1 MTPISTVLVVGS
13 GAMGSQIAM
22 VCALA
27 GLDVRVQDISA
38 ESLERAHTSLRARMD
53 RNVAKG
59 RLSAE
64 DRDAAFGRMA
74 FTTDLAEAAR
84 DVDFVIEAAVEKLD
98 VKRALFA
105 ELDRLCPTHA
115 ILTSNSSSFVP
126 SRIADATGR
135 PDRVCNMHF
144 FNPALVMTCVE
155 VVRGQDSSDE
165 TIHAT
170 VELTKRLGKLPIVLD
185 KEINGFVANRILV
198 AIRREAMFLADGGYA
213 TIEAIDTACR
223 TALGHPM
230 GPFELQDLT
239 GLDIGYYTQQGRYD
253 ESGDPADRPAPS
265 LERRVKAGALGRKT
279 GRGWY
284 VYDEAGAKVAV
295 NASPDR
301 ES

>member
-1 MTPISTVLVVGS
+1 MTSISTVLVVGS

-38 ESLERAHTSLRARMD
+38 QSLDRARTSLQARMD

-64 DRDAAFGRMA
+64 DRDAAFAKMT
-74 FTTDLAEAAR
+74 FTTDLPAAA
-84 DVDFVIEAAVEKLD
+84 DGVDFVIEAAVEKLD

-105 ELDRLCPTHA
+105 ELDRLCPDHT

-126 SRIADATGR
+126 SRIADATAR
-135 PDRVCNMHF
+135 PAQVCNMHF
-144 FNPALVMTCVE
+144 FNPALVMKCVE
-155 VVRGQDSSDE
+155 VVRGQDSSDQ
-165 TIHAT
+165 TIEAT
-170 VELTKRLGKLPIVLD
+170 VALAERLGKLPIVLD

-198 AIRREAMFLADGGYA
+198 AIRREAMFLAEGGYA
-213 TIEAIDTACR
+213 SIEAIDTACR

-253 ESGDPADRPAPS
+253 ESGDPADRPAAS
-265 LERRVKAGALGRKT
+265 LERHVKAGHLGRKT

-284 VYDEAGAKVAV
+284 VYDEAGATVGV
-295 NASPDR
+295 NTAP
-301 ES
+301 

>member
-1 MTPISTVLVVGS
+1 MTSISTVLVVGS

-38 ESLERAHTSLRARMD
+38 ESLDRARTSLQARMD

-64 DRDAAFGRMA
+64 DRDAAFAKMT
-74 FTTDLAEAAR
+74 FTTDLPAAA
-84 DVDFVIEAAVEKLD
+84 DGVDFVIEAAVEKLD

-105 ELDRLCPTHA
+105 ELDRLCPDHT

-126 SRIADATGR
+126 SRIADATAR
-135 PDRVCNMHF
+135 PAQVCNMHF
-144 FNPALVMTCVE
+144 FNPALVMKCVE
-155 VVRGQDSSDE
+155 VVRGQDSSDQ
-165 TIHAT
+165 TIEAT
-170 VELTKRLGKLPIVLD
+170 VALAERLGKLPIVLD

-198 AIRREAMFLADGGYA
+198 AIRREAMFLAEGGYA
-213 TIEAIDTACR
+213 SIEAIDTACR

-253 ESGDPADRPAPS
+253 ESGDPADRPAAS
-265 LERRVKAGALGRKT
+265 LERHVKAGHLGRKT

-284 VYDEAGAKVAV
+284 VYDEAGATVGV
-295 NASPDR
+295 NTAP
-301 ES
+301 

>member
-1 MTPISTVLVVGS
+1 MTSISTVLVVGS

-38 ESLERAHTSLRARMD
+38 ESLDRARTSLQARMD

-64 DRDAAFGRMA
+64 DRDAAFAKMT
-74 FTTDLAEAAR
+74 FTTDLPAAA
-84 DVDFVIEAAVEKLD
+84 DGVDFVIEAAVEKLD

-105 ELDRLCPTHA
+105 ELDRLCPDHT

-126 SRIADATGR
+126 SRIADATAR
-135 PDRVCNMHF
+135 PTQVCNMHF
-144 FNPALVMTCVE
+144 FNPALVMKCVE
-155 VVRGQDSSDE
+155 VVRGQDSSDQ
-165 TIHAT
+165 TIEAT
-170 VELTKRLGKLPIVLD
+170 VALAERLGKLPIVLD

-198 AIRREAMFLADGGYA
+198 AIRREAMFLAEGGYA
-213 TIEAIDTACR
+213 SIEAIDTACR

-253 ESGDPADRPAPS
+253 ESGDPADRPAAS
-265 LERRVKAGALGRKT
+265 LERHVKAGHLGRKT

-284 VYDEAGAKVAV
+284 VYDEAGATVGV
-295 NASPDR
+295 NTAP
-301 ES
+301 

>member
-38 ESLERAHTSLRARMD
+38 ESLDRARTSLQARMD

-59 RLSAE
+59 RLSAA
-64 DRDAAFGRMA
+64 DRDAAFAKMT
-74 FTTDLAEAAR
+74 FTTDLPAAA
-84 DVDFVIEAAVEKLD
+84 DGVDFVIEAAVEKLD

-105 ELDRLCPTHA
+105 ELDRLCPAHA

-135 PDRVCNMHF
+135 PEQVCNMHF
-144 FNPALVMTCVE
+144 FNPALVMRCVE
-155 VVRGQDSSDE
+155 VVRGRHSSDE
-165 TIHAT
+165 TVRAT
-170 VELTKRLGKLPIVLD
+170 VELAERLGKLPIVLD

-198 AIRREAMFLADGGYA
+198 AIRREAMFLAEGGYA
-213 TIEAIDTACR
+213 SIEAIDTACR

-253 ESGDPADRPAPS
+253 ESGDPADRPAAS
-265 LERRVKAGALGRKT
+265 LASHVQAGDLGRKT

-284 VYDEAGAKVAV
+284 VYDEAGAKVGV
-295 NASPDR
+295 NQLP
-301 ES
+301 

>member
-38 ESLERAHTSLRARMD
+38 ESLDRARTSLQARMD

-59 RLSAE
+59 RLSAA
-64 DRDAAFGRMA
+64 DRDAAFAKMT
-74 FTTDLAEAAR
+74 FTTELPAAA
-84 DVDFVIEAAVEKLD
+84 DGVDFVIEAAVEKLD

-105 ELDRLCPTHA
+105 ELDRLCPDHA

-135 PDRVCNMHF
+135 PEQVCNMHF
-144 FNPALVMTCVE
+144 FNPALVMRCVE
-155 VVRGQDSSDE
+155 VVRGQHSSDE
-165 TIHAT
+165 TVRAT
-170 VELTKRLGKLPIVLD
+170 VELAERLGKLPIVLG

-198 AIRREAMFLADGGYA
+198 AIRREAMFLAEGGYA
-213 TIEAIDTACR
+213 SIEAIDTACR

-253 ESGDPADRPAPS
+253 ESGDPADRPAAS
-265 LERRVKAGALGRKT
+265 LASHVQAGDLGRKT

-284 VYDEAGAKVAV
+284 VYDEAGAKVGV
-295 NASPDR
+295 NQLP
-301 ES
+301 

>member
-1 MTPISTVLVVGS
+1 MTSISTVLVVGS

-38 ESLERAHTSLRARMD
+38 ESLDRARTSLQDRMD

-59 RLSAE
+59 RLSAA
-64 DRDAAFGRMA
+64 DRDAAFARMT
-74 FTTDLAEAAR
+74 FTTELPAAAAG
-84 DVDFVIEAAVEKLD
+84 VDFVIEAAVEKLD

-105 ELDRLCPTHA
+105 ELDRLCPAHA

-135 PDRVCNMHF
+135 PEQVCNMHF
-144 FNPALVMTCVE
+144 FNPALVMRCVE
-155 VVRGQDSSDE
+155 VVRGQHSSDE
-165 TIHAT
+165 TVRAT
-170 VELTKRLGKLPIVLD
+170 VELAERLGKLPIVLD

-198 AIRREAMFLADGGYA
+198 AIRREAMFLAEGGYA
-213 TIEAIDTACR
+213 SIEAIDTACR

-239 GLDIGYYTQQGRYD
+239 GLDIGFYTQQGRYD
-253 ESGDPADRPAPS
+253 ESGDPADRPAAS
-265 LERRVKAGALGRKT
+265 LAAHVQAGDLGRKT

-284 VYDEAGAKVAV
+284 VYDEAGAKVGV
-295 NASPDR
+295 NPLP
-301 ES
+301 

>member
-1 MTPISTVLVVGS
+1 MTPLSTVLVVGS

-38 ESLERAHTSLRARMD
+38 ESLDRARTSLQARMD

-59 RLSAE
+59 RLGAE
-64 DRDAAFGRMA
+64 DRDAAFARMR
-74 FTTDLAEAAR
+74 FTTDLAAAA
-84 DVDFVIEAAVEKLD
+84 DGVDFVIEAAVEKLD

-105 ELDRLCPTHA
+105 ELDRLCPAHA

-135 PDRVCNMHF
+135 PEQVCNMHF

-155 VVRGQDSSDE
+155 VVRGRHSSDE
-165 TIHAT
+165 TVAAT
-170 VELTKRLGKLPIVLD
+170 VALAERLGKQPIVLD

-198 AIRREAMFLADGGYA
+198 AIRREAMFLAEGGYA
-213 TIEAIDTACR
+213 SIEAIDTACR

-239 GLDIGYYTQQGRYD
+239 GLDIGFYTQQGRYD
-253 ESGDPADRPAPS
+253 ESGDPADRPAAS
-265 LERRVKAGALGRKT
+265 LASHVRAGDLGRKT

-284 VYDEAGAKVAV
+284 VYDDAGAQVGV
-295 NASPDR
+295 NPLP
-301 ES
+301 